1 MLAKP
6 LRHKHGKWRGF
17 TLADPLS
24 EFAAAV
30 SDPGGPAEV
39 ASLLFPFSQT
49 FAMARIQIDL
59 PEQFRFST
67 EIPLYIGHIN
77 YGGHLDN
84 ALLLSLVSEARVR
97 FFKSL
102 GYSELDVEGVGIVVA
117 DAAVQYKAEAFH
129 GETMVVAMTP
139 VDFNK
144 YGCDLVWQM
153 TDQASGREVA
163 RGKTGILFFDYGP
176 RKVARVPEGFL
187 AKVQAA

>member
-1 MLAKP
+1 
-6 LRHKHGKWRGF
+6 
-17 TLADPLS
+17 
-24 EFAAAV
+24 
-30 SDPGGPAEV
+30 
-39 ASLLFPFSQT
+39 
-49 FAMARIQIDL
+49 MARIQIDL

-129 GETMVVAMTP
+129 GETMVIAMTP

-144 YGCDLVWQM
+144 YGCDLVWRM

-176 RKVARVPEGFL
+176 RKVAPVPAVFL
-187 AKVQAA
+187 AKVQG